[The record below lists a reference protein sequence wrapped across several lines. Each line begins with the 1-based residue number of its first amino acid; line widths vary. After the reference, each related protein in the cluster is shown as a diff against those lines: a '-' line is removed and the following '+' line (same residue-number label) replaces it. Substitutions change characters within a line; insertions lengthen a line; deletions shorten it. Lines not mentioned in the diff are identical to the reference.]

1 MKKIIVMLVAVL
13 VTSAVFAQVQTVTET
28 FTDEQ
33 GNVYSNV
40 VVGYVGTGQAV
51 SVPSAGT
58 TVVGTAAPTATPT
71 QLGQIA
77 VDATADAAY
86 VAVGTTSSD
95 WSLIPAGMSEGA
107 FSVVGTTAPS
117 ATPTQLGQIA
127 VDATADV
134 AYIAVGTTSSDW
146 NAIPQLVL
154 NTTADVAA
162 TTITPVS
169 AGAILY
175 AANNVVVGASTG
187 TLAIAVGTTT
197 NDWKLLD

>member
-1 MKKIIVMLVAVL
+1 MKKIIVMLVAGL
-13 VTSAVFAQVQTVTET
+13 VTSAVFAQVQEVTET
-28 FTDEQ
+28 YTNSNGDVFTD
-33 GNVYSNV
+33 V
-40 VVGYVGTGQAV
+40 VVGYVGTGVAV

-58 TVVGTAAPTATPT
+58 T
-71 QLGQIA
+71 
-77 VDATADAAY
+77 
-86 VAVGTTSSD
+86 
-95 WSLIPAGMSEGA
+95 
-107 FSVVGTTAPS
+107 VVGTTAPS

-127 VDATADV
+127 VDATVDV